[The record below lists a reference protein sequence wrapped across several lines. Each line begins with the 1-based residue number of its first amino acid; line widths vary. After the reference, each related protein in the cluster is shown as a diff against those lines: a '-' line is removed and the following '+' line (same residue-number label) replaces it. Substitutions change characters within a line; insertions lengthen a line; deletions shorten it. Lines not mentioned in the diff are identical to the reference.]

1 MGAKKNDDLRIA
13 MRRNEVSRLFRR
25 GVRDQTE
32 IARRL
37 SESGEYGSV
46 SQPTVSR
53 DLDFILRSVRE
64 QAGLETGLLR
74 DAIQQEIHEVKREAW
89 DAWEKSKE
97 DKETFKDKS
106 PQFRKIER
114 GSDDDKEG
122 LLDRALRMASVD
134 EGYVLSDNFEWT
146 IEKRDPNGKFLDIV
160 LNCIK
165 QEREL
170 LGVDKPAAANPDGDG
185 SVLEL
190 SFRGMSDTEL
200 ALCEVMVKTGDKEA
214 LARFVSAKK
223 RE

>member
-1 MGAKKNDDLRIA
+1 MAAKKNDDLRIA

-25 GVRDQTE
+25 GVRDQAE

-37 SESGEYGSV
+37 SASGEYGSV

-53 DLDFILRSVRE
+53 DLDFILRNVRE

-122 LLDRALRMASVD
+122 LLDRAQRMAGVD
-134 EGYVLSDNFEWT
+134 EGYVLADQVEWT
-146 IEKRDPNGKFLDIV
+146 VEKRDPNGKFLDVV

-165 QEREL
+165 QERDL
-170 LGVDKPAAANPDGDG
+170 LGLDKPTQATTSDG
-185 SVLEL
+185 SNCLEL
-190 SFRGMSDTEL
+190 SFHGMSDTEL
-200 ALCEVMVKTGDKEA
+200 ALCEVMVKTGDKVA
-214 LARFVSAKK
+214 LARFISMKT